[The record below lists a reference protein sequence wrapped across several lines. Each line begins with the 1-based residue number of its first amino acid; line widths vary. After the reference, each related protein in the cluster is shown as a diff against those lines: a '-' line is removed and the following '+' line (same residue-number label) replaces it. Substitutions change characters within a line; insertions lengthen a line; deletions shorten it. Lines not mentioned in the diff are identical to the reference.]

1 MAGELTTA
9 GCAARRS
16 LDQSAGPGFPN
27 ALAQQVEQW
36 LGYGLSWV
44 CVDPPN
50 GLWRSKDQPPLDF
63 HSLGETL
70 QEVARSQR
78 VQTVADV
85 PPLLVVG
92 VPVPAQW
99 TPGAQWVGL
108 AAYLTAPCNGSTAD
122 RLAPWL
128 LDPEEFSR
136 WAQTQPVT
144 PAGTAVSLLR
154 MVRRCMVQQWRLD
167 QLGGEVEQLCE
178 QLCHTYEEIS
188 LLYRLTH
195 NLALNRQGQELAA
208 AAVQWVGQILP
219 AQGLAIYLL
228 RRRSEGAGRGGL
240 WTHGHYPL
248 NAQQTRALVEFLQL
262 GTQHAP
268 CVINHPREQFP
279 QWPFPEIHELIAVP
293 IYESERFF
301 GWMLAVNH
309 LYGGEF
315 GTAEVDLLQSI
326 STILG
331 IHRGNT
337 LYYHEQG
344 ELLTGIVRSLSSAI
358 DAKDPYTRGHS
369 DRVARVAVRL
379 ARQLGCDTRTVD
391 TIYLAGLLHDV
402 GKIGINDRV
411 LRKPGRLTPEEFEH
425 IKQHTIIGYEILRGI
440 RQLRHVLPVVLHHH
454 EAWDGS
460 GYPHGL
466 AGESIPYL
474 ARVVAVA
481 DAFDAMSSD
490 RPYRKGMSD
499 EKLDAVIRQG
509 AGKQWDPRVVQ
520 AFFAC
525 RDEIRRVVKLSPEE
539 DPIQLR
545 IWPAD

>member
-1 MAGELTTA
+1 MATDFSSTA
-9 GCAARRS
+9 FAAQGSPPAPSSAAFPRR
-16 LDQSAGPGFPN
+16 L
-27 ALAQQVEQW
+27 LEQLEEW
-36 LGYGLSWV
+36 VGHGLCWV

-50 GLWRSKDQPPLDF
+50 GLCRSKDQPPLDYQA
-63 HSLGETL
+63 LAPRL
-70 QEVARSQR
+70 VQVARRGQ
-78 VQTVADV
+78 VQAVVNQA
-85 PPLLVVG
+85 PLLVLAL
-92 VPVPAQW
+92 PVPREM
-99 TPGAQWVGL
+99 TSGAVWVGL
-108 AAYLTAPCNGSTAD
+108 DCYRIGPLRTPQLDRLHPWVLDVDDFATWAQQQPITAPRTAQH
-122 RLAPWL
+122 L
-128 LDPEEFSR
+128 LQMALR
-136 WAQTQPVT
+136 CLKQQAQ
-144 PAGTAVSLLR
+144 
-154 MVRRCMVQQWRLD
+154 LD
-167 QLGGEVEQLCE
+167 QIGTEVDQLCE

-188 LLYRLTH
+188 LLYRLTN
-195 NLALNRQGQELAA
+195 NLALNRSEQELAA
-208 AAVQWVGQILP
+208 TAVQWVGQILP
-219 AQGLAIYLL
+219 AQGLAIFMPQ
-228 RRRSEGAGRGGL
+228 RMARSPTSGGL
-240 WTHGHYPL
+240 WTYGPFPL
-248 NAQQTRALVEFLQL
+248 SSQEVETLLEYL
-262 GTQHAP
+262 GLGFQHAP
-268 CVINHPREQFP
+268 CVLNHPQEQFP
-279 QWPFPEIHELIAVP
+279 QWPFPEVHELIVVP
-293 IYESERFF
+293 VYESERFF
-301 GWMLAVNH
+301 GWMIAVNH

-315 GTAEVDLLQSI
+315 GSAEVDLLQSI

-331 IHRGNT
+331 IHHSNT

-379 ARQLGCDTRTVD
+379 ARQLGCDARTVD

-402 GKIGINDRV
+402 GKIGIDDRI

-440 RQLRHVLPVVLHHH
+440 KQLCHVLPVVLHHH

-466 AGESIPYL
+466 AGECIPYL

-481 DAFDAMSSD
+481 DAFDAMGSD

-509 AGKQWDPRVVQ
+509 AGKQWDPKVVE

-525 RDEIRRVVKLSPEE
+525 RNEIRRVVKLSPEE

-545 IWPAD
+545 IWPSY